1 MSGQIN
7 VMKLKCMDQR
17 FGLGYKPRKNDYKR
31 AAQIRRKTKMARIE
45 GKEPKEE
52 ELVISLL
59 SASFPRS
66 AKVIIAGITNLHIS
80 NLECQKKG
88 QIEEADVGINDE
100 VLL

>member
-1 MSGQIN
+1 MN
-7 VMKLKCMDQR
+7 VH
-17 FGLGYKPRKNDYKR
+17 KN
-31 AAQIRRKTKMARIE
+31 E

-88 QIEEADVGINDE
+88 
-100 VLL
+100 